1 MPPSKTPLSML
12 SPASVAHNKGRIEAR
27 LAAPKPRGEL
37 GPASKWLSE
46 KEKKIWRQLVKN
58 APAVLGESD
67 RCLMEITV
75 TLKAKLEDHSI
86 ENAQLTLL
94 ISCLTKLGMIPAD
107 RRPVEP
113 PKKKDEDPFDEFT
126 NAPKEA

>member
-1 MPPSKTPLSML
+1 MANKKPLSEI
-12 SPASVAHNKGRIEAR
+12 SPASLAHNRGYFAGR
-27 LAAPKPRGEL
+27 LDSPKPRGVL
-37 GPASKWLSE
+37 GPPSRWLSD

-86 ENAQLTLL
+86 ENPQISQLV
-94 ISCLTKLGMIPAD
+94 SCLTKLGMIPAD
-107 RRPVEP
+107 RRPVAE
-113 PKKKDEDPFDEFT
+113 PKKNDEDPLDEFI